1 MSQLNKSEKS
11 LFSLQTW
18 KQCGKF
24 AQGNQKGTILLS
36 SCECHLFLLVFMW
49 STKASEK
56 FAKSS
61 LCSAFG
67 RGDFSSGSVST
78 LNNSGVSKDCCPL
91 LSEQEKNKGIAMVYS
106 AWCNIKG
113 SNTCD
118 CVLLLWLP
126 HFQTWGRELKIWCV
140 VLSIFFEKFHGV
152 WKYDR
157 TVTHVWYMSLIKLK
171 TNKRKEK

>member
-1 MSQLNKSEKS
+1 MNKSEKS

-78 LNNSGVSKDCCPL
+78 LNSSGVSKDCCPL

-118 CVLLLWLP
+118 CVYYYDY
-126 HFQTWGRELKIWCV
+126 HISK
-140 VLSIFFEKFHGV
+140 HGEES
-152 WKYDR
+152 WRYDVQCSVYFLR
-157 TVTHVWYMSLIKLK
+157 SFMVFGNMIEQSPMFDTCH
-171 TNKRKEK
+171 